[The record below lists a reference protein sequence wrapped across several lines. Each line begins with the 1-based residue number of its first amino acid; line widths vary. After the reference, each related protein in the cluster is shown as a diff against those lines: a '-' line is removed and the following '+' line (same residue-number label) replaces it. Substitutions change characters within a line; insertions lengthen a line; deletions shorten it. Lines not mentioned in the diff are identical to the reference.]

1 MYLFPTPCHSKEKGS
16 CRLRGKAGEVR
27 WMNYVLEKVW
37 EKHYNPDLAVHRLI
51 LKMLKASC
59 EMERILDNNK
69 RDYALKG
76 VFFPDVPIQSH
87 IYYTNMWNIVV
98 I

>member
-76 VFFPDVPIQSH
+76 VFFHTFLYRATYTIQQCG
-87 IYYTNMWNIVV
+87 I
-98 I
+98 